1 MWVGIVVTNTA
12 GILESPAWG
21 GRRDLCGLWE
31 EEDGTRGE
39 DDDSGA
45 PYRRRNE

>member
-12 GILESPAWG
+12 EILESPAWG
-21 GRRDLCGLWE
+21 GRRDLCGLW